1 MRRKSAHLAFRAAL
15 AAAGLVSLVL
25 VPDAG
30 AQTPQPK
37 RKKASVETPAAP
49 PPPPPVPDPHH
60 RPLTELSEIIGAL
73 TLLSEVC
80 SPGPAGNPWRAR
92 MERLIAA
99 EGEASGIAD
108 RLRGAFNH
116 GYSDY
121 ATSYRTCTRSAR
133 TAAEVLTRDAARLA
147 RDIERRFGS

>member
-1 MRRKSAHLAFRAAL
+1 MRTSPALHALFVAASLTALIAAQQAFGQRAS
-15 AAAGLVSLVL
+15 V
-25 VPDAG
+25 
-30 AQTPQPK
+30 
-37 RKKASVETPAAP
+37 RKKKPAVEAPATP
-49 PPPPPVPDPHH
+49 PPPPAPDPHH

-73 TLLSEVC
+73 VLLTEIC
-80 SPGPAGNPWRAR
+80 SPASSTNPWRAR
-92 MERLIAA
+92 MERLVAA

-121 ATSYRTCTRSAR
+121 ATSYRACTPSAKA
-133 TAAEVLTRDAARLA
+133 AAEILTRDAARLA

>member
-1 MRRKSAHLAFRAAL
+1 MRTSPALHTLFVAASL
-15 AAAGLVSLVL
+15 TALVAAPQALGQ
-25 VPDAG
+25 G
-30 AQTPQPK
+30 AAV
-37 RKKASVETPAAP
+37 RKKKPAVEAPAAP
-49 PPPPPVPDPHH
+49 PPPPAPDPHH

-73 TLLSEVC
+73 VLLTEIC
-80 SPGPAGNPWRAR
+80 SPASSTNPWRAR
-92 MERLIAA
+92 MERLVAA

-121 ATSYRTCTRSAR
+121 ATSYRACTPSAKA
-133 TAAEVLTRDAARLA
+133 AAEILTRDAARLA